1 MGVPITYGTLEPFF
15 YGTAQYFLSMM
26 ALSDSP
32 SDLALLVKYG
42 AVVAIAFAV
51 SLGGI
56 VALRRF
62 WKFRRGVDAGDGI
75 RKHQSTPILRVGGLP
90 IYAAFVVSFF
100 FAVSVPEKESES
112 LVSSAFLILGSAIFL
127 LGLLDDLFHL
137 PAKLKFVA
145 QITIAIAAY
154 SCGMRIDIISNP
166 FDSGSLELGGFGL
179 VLTVFWFVAVPNLIN
194 LIDGMDGLA
203 GGISLF
209 LAITL
214 AAIGMMTGNVALAT
228 MGVGVAGGMAAFLL
242 FNLPPAR
249 IYMGDGGAYLL
260 GFFIAGASLLT
271 SHKASVFGPLLVVVI
286 ALGFP
291 ILDTALAVVRRG
303 LSGLP
308 VMAPD
313 ARHLH
318 HRLLTLGFSKRSV
331 LMVLYGVFAGLC
343 LLGLSVFVTKG
354 NSLPIAGMIFV
365 LAFLSALRFLGLPN
379 NLKEVR
385 EVFTEIIAS
394 RKDVRYAYSMG
405 QVLEHDIDRINDENE
420 YWAELLDCLR
430 KLGICPAVPD
440 ESGQYPGG
448 LDTCHVVLQIDGE
461 IAWNLW
467 CPAVKRGRGHQW
479 RRVVRCFLPALQNG
493 RARWGRFP
501 DHLGLI
507 EVPEQKG
514 VNSLGERLEEE
525 DCTSEPKIG
534 NYFKKFSK

>member
-1 MGVPITYGTLEPFF
+1 MPVTSEILELLF
-15 YGTAQYFLSMM
+15 YEPARLFLSMT
-26 ALSDSP
+26 ALIEFP
-32 SDLALLVKYG
+32 WDLARLAQYG
-42 AVVAIAFAV
+42 AVVAVAFAV
-51 SLGGI
+51 SFGGI

-62 WKFRRGVDAGDGI
+62 WKFERGVDAGDGI

-90 IYAAFVVSFF
+90 IYGAFVVSFF
-100 FAVSVPEKESES
+100 FALLIPEKESES
-112 LVSSAFLILGSAIFL
+112 LVSYAFLILGSAIFL

-137 PAKLKFVA
+137 PAKLKFLA
-145 QITIAIAAY
+145 QITIAVAAY

-166 FDSGSLELGGFGL
+166 IDSGSLELGGFGL

-228 MGVGVAGGMAAFLL
+228 MGVGVAGGMAAFLY

-291 ILDTALAVVRRG
+291 ILDTALAVIRRG

-318 HRLLTLGFSKRSV
+318 HRLLTLGFSKRSI

-365 LAFLSALRFLGLPN
+365 LAVLFALRFLGLPN

-385 EVFTEIIAS
+385 EVFIEIIAS
-394 RKDVRYAYSMG
+394 RKDVRYAYSMA

-420 YWAELLDCLR
+420 YWSELLDCLR
-430 KLGICPAVPD
+430 KLGIRPAVSD
-440 ESGQYPGG
+440 ESGQYPVGS
-448 LDTCHVVLQIDGE
+448 DIRHVALWIDDE
-461 IAWNLW
+461 TAWNLW
-467 CPAVKRGRGHQW
+467 CPPLKRRRSQW

-493 RARWGRFP
+493 RARWGGFP
-501 DHLGLI
+501 DHLGLS
-507 EVPEQKG
+507 EGHEQKE
-514 VNSLGERLEEE
+514 VSSLGQRLEEE
-525 DCTSEPKIG
+525 DCATEPEIG
-534 NYFKKFSK
+534 DYFEKFSK

>member
-1 MGVPITYGTLEPFF
+1 MPITFGKLDPLFYEP
-15 YGTAQYFLSMM
+15 ARLFLSMT
-26 ALSDSP
+26 ALTEFP
-32 SDLALLVKYG
+32 WDLARLARYG
-42 AVVAIAFAV
+42 AVIAVAFAV
-51 SLGGI
+51 SFGGI

-62 WKFRRGVDAGDGI
+62 WKFERGVDAGDGI

-90 IYAAFVVSFF
+90 IYGAFVVSFF
-100 FAVSVPEKESES
+100 FALLIPEKESES
-112 LVSSAFLILGSAIFL
+112 LVSYAFLILGSAIFL

-137 PAKLKFVA
+137 PAKLKFLA
-145 QITIAIAAY
+145 QITIAVAAY

-166 FDSGSLELGGFGL
+166 IDSGSLELGGFGL

-203 GGISLF
+203 GGIGLF

-228 MGVGVAGGMAAFLL
+228 MGVGVAGGMAAFLY

-318 HRLLTLGFSKRSV
+318 HRLLTLGFSKRSI

-365 LAFLSALRFLGLPN
+365 LAVLSALRFLGLPN
-379 NLKEVR
+379 NLGEVR
-385 EVFTEIIAS
+385 EVFTEIISS
-394 RKDVRYAYSMG
+394 RKDVRYAYSMA
-405 QVLEHDIDRINDENE
+405 QVLEHDIDRISDENK
-420 YWAELLDCLR
+420 YWAELLTCLE
-430 KLGICPAVPD
+430 KLGIRPAVLD
-440 ESGQYPGG
+440 ELGQSSVGAEI
-448 LDTCHVVLQIDGE
+448 CHVVIPINE
-461 IAWNLW
+461 KTAWNLW
-467 CPAVKRGRGHQW
+467 CNPEKGGRSQW

-493 RARWGRFP
+493 IARWGRSP
-501 DHLGLI
+501 DHLGLS
-507 EVPEQKG
+507 EWDEHEG
-514 VNSLGERLEEE
+514 VKSLERRLDDHDHDGESKISNSFE
-525 DCTSEPKIG
+525 
-534 NYFKKFSK
+534 KFSK